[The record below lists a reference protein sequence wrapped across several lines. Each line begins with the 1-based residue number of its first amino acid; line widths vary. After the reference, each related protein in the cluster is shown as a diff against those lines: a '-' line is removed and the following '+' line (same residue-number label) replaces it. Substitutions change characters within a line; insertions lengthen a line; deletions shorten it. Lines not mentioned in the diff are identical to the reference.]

1 MNGQD
6 KMRCCFKS
14 FMNEN
19 EMLKKEEKRK
29 WVCFKKKNKMVCSFD
44 ILNKKN
50 KFF

>member
-19 EMLKKEEKRK
+19 EMLKKRR
-29 WVCFKKKNKMVCSFD
+29 KKKMGLFQKEKQNGLF
-44 ILNKKN
+44 L
-50 KFF
+50 